1 VDIEMIG
8 YFFTAFVVA
17 AAAAAAAADSG
28 VDKAEDVGH

>member
-1 VDIEMIG
+1 MIG